1 MPHMDT
7 EKILEALRVLEDE
20 GRKAYKPEYADDAP
34 QWRAIGQAVAKV
46 TNSARDV
53 LNLAYEALEDW
64 NFHDLCAVIEWVFPL
79 YGQTFHISDLAR
91 LERRINKQEV
101 TILTEWNQER
111 MDYDTK
117 RVNVRLVVEEVTET
131 E

>member
-7 EKILEALRVLEDE
+7 EKILEALRVLEAE
-20 GRKAYKPEYADDAP
+20 GRKGYKPEYADSIHK
-34 QWRAIGQAVAKV
+34 WRAIGQAVAKV

-64 NFHDLCAVIEWVFPL
+64 NFHDLCAVIEWIYPL
-79 YGQTFHISDLAR
+79 YDQRFHRSDLAR
-91 LERRINKQEV
+91 LERRINRQEV

-111 MDYDTK
+111 ADYDTA
-117 RVNVRLVVEEVTET
+117 RVRVRLVIEEVTET